1 MSEWFR
7 KTQSDYTLAFKLSLV
22 EQIERG
28 ELTPA
33 QAKDR
38 YGIQGSS
45 TVMYWLRKHGGPRWR
60 KASSQGKGN
69 QKMSEPGRP
78 PDKPVSPEQRIKDLE
93 SQLKEAQLKADFFEA
108 VVGVLKRDH
117 GVQIGKKPVGRS
129 SRKSSSKG

>member
-7 KTQSDYTLAFKLSLV
+7 KTQSDYTLAFKLSVV

-33 QAKDR
+33 QAKER

-45 TVMYWLRKHGGPRWR
+45 TVMYWLRKHGSARWR
-60 KASSQGKGN
+60 EASSMGKGS
-69 QKMSEPGRP
+69 QRMTEPS
-78 PDKPVSPEQRIKDLE
+78 KPVSPEQRIKELE
-93 SQLKEAQLKADFFEA
+93 LQLKEAQQKAAFFEA
-108 VVGVLKRDH
+108 VVGVLKRDY

>member
-7 KTQSDYTLAFKLSLV
+7 KTQSDYKLALV

-33 QAKDR
+33 QAKER

-45 TVMYWLRKHGGPRWR
+45 TVMYWLRKHGGPQWR
-60 KASSQGKGN
+60 KASSLGKGPP
-69 QKMSEPGRP
+69 KMS
-78 PDKPVSPEQRIKDLE
+78 DSSKPVSPEQRIKDLE
-93 SQLKEAQLKADFFEA
+93 LQLKEAQQKAAFFEA
-108 VVGVLKRDH
+108 VVGVLKRDY